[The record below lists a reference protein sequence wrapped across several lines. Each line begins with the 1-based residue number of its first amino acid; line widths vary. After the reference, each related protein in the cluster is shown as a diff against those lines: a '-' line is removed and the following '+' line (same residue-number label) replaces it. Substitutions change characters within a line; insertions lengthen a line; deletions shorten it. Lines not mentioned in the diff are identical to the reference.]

1 MKNTLLV
8 IVVMLVVGCGE
19 NDTKPHPNKI
29 IIDRE
34 LRLSG
39 ELTAEHKRV
48 IGKYEIKL
56 DHHKLGLV
64 PFRWVFLE
72 NGIAEFKINGNQIG
86 KIELPDERIWFT
98 DPFYEV
104 ANSAK
109 DLLINWKIVDGEI
122 HATGK
127 DGKKLIYKINKYG
140 NIIQIA
146 IVFKGGKREDV
157 PKEEQLTFKKIK

>member
-1 MKNTLLV
+1 M
-8 IVVMLVVGCGE
+8 
-19 NDTKPHPNKI
+19 
-29 IIDRE
+29 
-34 LRLSG
+34 
-39 ELTAEHKRV
+39 
-48 IGKYEIKL
+48 
-56 DHHKLGLV
+56 
-64 PFRWVFLE
+64 
-72 NGIAEFKINGNQIG
+72 
-86 KIELPDERIWFT
+86 PDERIWFT